1 MKSRTPLERSSNQR
15 SSGKPFVK
23 QGEPKATKPRVQKIG
38 TLVSQLMSRRGY
50 AQVAATDEFHATI
63 GTAVGG
69 VLGSSISVGNLKKG
83 VLHIYASDSVTL
95 QELNFQ
101 KRSILKQIQ
110 KDLPQTNV
118 NDLKFRIQS

>member
-1 MKSRTPLERSSNQR
+1 MHFSVEFNTVGMDSKTKLQR
-15 SSGKPFVK
+15 PSAPSQPG
-23 QGEPKATKPRVQKIG
+23 KPRVQKIG

-50 AQVAATDEFHATI
+50 AQVAATDEFQATI
-63 GTAVGG
+63 GVAVGG

-118 NDLKFRIQS
+118 TDLKFRIQS